1 MKFEIVSASEL
12 SLADQ
17 AATFN
22 AAFAG
27 YVGGAFELDAASL
40 ASFISLQGID
50 LSYSRFAR
58 AEDGPLVSFGYI
70 NKTGAV
76 SRLAGMGTIASA
88 RRSGVAAALL
98 STVLSEARERGESV
112 MILEVIE
119 QNPPALKLY
128 ESAGFLRVT
137 RLLGWRGSS
146 AGAQR
151 VEKESRDL
159 SMFEALQIPT
169 IPEYPGLPWPV
180 CRFSAA
186 KVRRAQAFALD
197 DVALVIGDPAASPI
211 RLHAFF
217 GLNGTNWESVRNL
230 TASVLRK
237 FPDREF
243 YAPPI
248 FPEEFAA
255 PLFSPLGFRQEQLS
269 QFFMRKDL

>member
-1 MKFEIVSASEL
+1 VKFDIVSASEL
-12 SLADQ
+12 SLMDQ
-17 AATFN
+17 AAAFN
-22 AAFAG
+22 AAFEG
-27 YVGGAFELDAASL
+27 YVGGTFELNAASL

-58 AEDGPLVSFGYI
+58 DENGQLVGFGFI
-70 NKTGAV
+70 NKTGSV

-88 RRSGVAAALL
+88 RRSGVANGLLAA
-98 STVLSEARERGESV
+98 VLSDASERGESV
-112 MILEVIE
+112 VILEVIE

-128 ESAGFLRVT
+128 ESAGFVRVT
-137 RLLGWRGSS
+137 RLLGWRGSGDGTGR
-146 AGAQR
+146 A
-151 VEKESRDL
+151 EKESRDL

-169 IPEYPGLPWPV
+169 IPEYPALPWPV

-197 DVALVIGDPAASPI
+197 DVAMVIGDPTASPI

-217 GLNGTNWESVRNL
+217 GLNGNNWESVRNL

-237 FPDREF
+237 FPGREF

-248 FPEEFAA
+248 FPEEFTA
-255 PLFSPLGFRQEQLS
+255 PLFGPLGFRKEQLS

>member
-1 MKFEIVSASEL
+1 VKFEIVSASEL

-17 AATFN
+17 AAAFN

-27 YVGGAFELDAASL
+27 YVGGTFELDAASL
-40 ASFISLQGID
+40 AGFISLQGID

-58 AEDGPLVSFGYI
+58 DQHGQLVSFGFV
-70 NKTGAV
+70 NKTGSV
-76 SRLAGMGTIASA
+76 SRLAGMGTIVRA
-88 RRSGVAAALL
+88 RRSGAAAALL
-98 STVLSEARERGESV
+98 STLLSEAKERGESV

-128 ESAGFLRVT
+128 ESAGFLRVN

-146 AGAQR
+146 NGAHR
-151 VEKESRDL
+151 VEKASRDL

-169 IPEYPGLPWPV
+169 VPEYPALPWPV

-197 DVALVIGDPAASPI
+197 DVAMVIGDATASPI

-217 GLNGTNWESVRNL
+217 GLNGINWESVRNL
-230 TASVLRK
+230 TTSVLRK
-237 FPDREF
+237 YPGREF

-255 PLFSPLGFRQEQLS
+255 PLFAPLGFRKEQLS

>member
-1 MKFEIVSASEL
+1 VKFEIVSASEL

-17 AATFN
+17 AAAFN

-27 YVGGAFELDAASL
+27 YVGGTFELDATSL

-58 AEDGPLVSFGYI
+58 DERGQLVSFGFV
-70 NKTGAV
+70 NKTGSVA
-76 SRLAGMGTIASA
+76 RLAGMGTIASA
-88 RRSGVAAALL
+88 RRSGIAAALL
-98 STVLSEARERGESV
+98 STLLSEARERGESV

-119 QNPPALKLY
+119 QNPPALQLY

-146 AGAQR
+146 QGAQR
-151 VEKESRDL
+151 PEKESRDL

-169 IPEYPGLPWPV
+169 VPEYPALPWPV

-197 DVALVIGDPAASPI
+197 EVAMVIGDPTGSPI
-211 RLHAFF
+211 RLQAFF
-217 GLNGTNWESVRNL
+217 GLNGTNWETVRNL

-237 FPDREF
+237 FSGREF

-248 FPEEFAA
+248 FPEEFAGPVFA
-255 PLFSPLGFRQEQLS
+255 PLGFRQEQLS